1 MLSIR
6 IVTAGAVLAFAVSA
20 AAAQDSDTTGQPGSL
35 LKMLM
40 HSSETP
46 TPPQDK
52 VEAKRVSPKPI
63 RTARHFHHHTTRIAT
78 ATEDP
83 APMIEPA
90 PALAPTPANEQTPTL
105 EPASWSAQ
113 AAIDSAPPS
122 MWPAGNA
129 PIFAGVLDSEP
140 QVASAAPSSSGNQN
154 AAAPNAVADPQPAA
168 PVVAV
173 VQQDNSDDS
182 RDAWFE
188 EILATLGGALAAGAV
203 AWFLFG
209 AAPQRMYG

>member
-1 MLSIR
+1 MDMLSIR

-40 HSSETP
+40 HSSEATTAP
-46 TPPQDK
+46 
-52 VEAKRVSPKPI
+52 EAKLEAKHVSPKPI
-63 RTARHFHHHTTRIAT
+63 RTARHFHHHAARIAT
-78 ATEDP
+78 ATEDS
-83 APMIEPA
+83 APLSEP
-90 PALAPTPANEQTPTL
+90 APTPAMEQTPTL

-129 PIFAGVLDSEP
+129 PTFAGVLDSEP
-140 QVASAAPSSSGNQN
+140 QVASAAPNASNDRN
-154 AAAPNAVADPQPAA
+154 AAAPKVIDAQSAT
-168 PVVAV
+168 AV
-173 VQQDNSDDS
+173 VLAQQDDGDHS
-182 RDAWFE
+182 RDVWFE
-188 EILATLGGALAAGAV
+188 ELLAMLGGALAAGLV
-203 AWFLFG
+203 AWFLVS